1 MMNNQPSKKSILLL
15 DDDELLRD
23 MYSVKFKEQGFIVET
38 ADSVENGLE
47 RLRGGL
53 SPHAIVFDMVMP
65 GRDGYDFLET
75 MMSEKLAPQAIK
87 IALSNQGGDTDVE
100 KARALGATGYIIKA
114 NSVPSE
120 VVAKVIALLT

>member
-1 MMNNQPSKKSILLL
+1 MMNNQPSEKSILLL

-23 MYSVKFKEQGFIVET
+23 MYSVKFKEQGFTVET

-53 SPHAIVFDMVMP
+53 SPQAIVFDMVMP

-75 MMSEKLAPQAIK
+75 MMSEKLAPQATK

-100 KARALGATGYIIKA
+100 KAKALGATGYIIKA

-120 VVAKVIALLT
+120 VVAKVIALLA